1 MERERVRGVERVE
14 CGACG
19 ACGACVPMAMGV
31 HGGARGGAHRGGK
44 GGGLGEVV
52 VVFLDGVLDA
62 EENGGA
68 PVGEL

>member
-1 MERERVRGVERVE
+1 MRGVERVERVE
-14 CGACG
+14 CGAW
-19 ACGACVPMAMGV
+19 
-31 HGGARGGAHRGGK
+31 GGAPWGGAPWGE